1 MNIGDEKDIDIT
13 FPENYAPE
21 LAGKAVVFKI
31 KLNNLSVN
39 ELPELDDEFAKD
51 NGFDTLD
58 EYKAD
63 VKADLE
69 KRKTEQRDG
78 EVRADLMH
86 KAIENMTVAVPEV
99 MVKEKAEEI
108 IRNYARNFG
117 VTDNSI
123 PMDKLCEMLGLNEEA
138 MKTSIMPAAEA
149 QVKNDLLLE
158 AIVAAEGFAP
168 TEEETEVVPNLMIG
182 FGIDEVQA
190 DYVAE
195 IKLRHLNREYILKR
209 TGEIEQ
215 LEKDIADL
223 NDVLAK
229 PARIRR
235 IIINE
240 LNDVAKK
247 YAQPRRSEILYD
259 LPEEESGAE
268 EESIPDY
275 PVTVFFTREGYLK
288 KIPPQSL
295 RTAGAHKLKE
305 GDEIVRQV
313 ETRNNVEALFFTDK
327 QQVYKVRLAELEDG
341 KVAQMGIFVPGRLGM
356 DEGENILAMVITGDY
371 SGFVLFFFASGKC
384 AKIPLS
390 SYATKQNRRK
400 LLKAYSDKEELAA
413 MLHIEEETEL
423 AVFTSG
429 GTQSNLMGLMLA
441 RDAFFAR
448 QGHSIQQDGLPG
460 DIRKYKVLCSENA
473 HFSVQKNMA
482 LMGLGYRSVTL
493 VKTDEFA
500 RMDVSDLQAKIAQA
514 QANGEQIMAIVAT
527 AGTTDAGAIDPLRD
541 IAGIAAEHQIW
552 LHVDAAWGGALL
564 LSEQYRDYLDG
575 LELVDSVTLDF
586 HKQFFQTISCG
597 AFLLKDAR
605 HYELMRYQAAY
616 LNSEFDEEHGV
627 PNLVSKSLQ
636 TTRRFDALK
645 LWMGLEALGQ
655 KQYAAII
662 DHGVTMA
669 KNVAEYVKSQPT
681 LELVMQPQLASVLF
695 RSRPAQ
701 MAGSDAA
708 AIALLNQRVGDALLA
723 SGRAN
728 VGVTEHNGVTC
739 LKLTLLNPVVTL
751 DDVKVLLNLVERT
764 AQELLA
770 Q

>member
-1 MNIGDEKDIDIT
+1 MDSWDQSPSATIIEMKLIEWLRARVG
-13 FPENYAPE
+13 FP
-21 LAGKAVVFKI
+21 AG
-31 KLNNLSVN
+31 
-39 ELPELDDEFAKD
+39 
-51 NGFDTLD
+51 
-58 EYKAD
+58 
-63 VKADLE
+63 
-69 KRKTEQRDG
+69 RR
-78 EVRADLMH
+78 RA
-86 KAIENMTVAVPEV
+86 
-99 MVKEKAEEI
+99 
-108 IRNYARNFG
+108 
-117 VTDNSI
+117 S
-123 PMDKLCEMLGLNEEA
+123 
-138 MKTSIMPAAEA
+138 SPA
-149 QVKNDLLLE
+149 
-158 AIVAAEGFAP
+158 
-168 TEEETEVVPNLMIG
+168 
-182 FGIDEVQA
+182 
-190 DYVAE
+190 
-195 IKLRHLNREYILKR
+195 
-209 TGEIEQ
+209 
-215 LEKDIADL
+215 
-223 NDVLAK
+223 
-229 PARIRR
+229 
-235 IIINE
+235 
-240 LNDVAKK
+240 
-247 YAQPRRSEILYD
+247 
-259 LPEEESGAE
+259 
-268 EESIPDY
+268 
-275 PVTVFFTREGYLK
+275 
-288 KIPPQSL
+288 
-295 RTAGAHKLKE
+295 
-305 GDEIVRQV
+305 
-313 ETRNNVEALFFTDK
+313 
-327 QQVYKVRLAELEDG
+327 
-341 KVAQMGIFVPGRLGM
+341 
-356 DEGENILAMVITGDY
+356 
-371 SGFVLFFFASGKC
+371 
-384 AKIPLS
+384 
-390 SYATKQNRRK
+390 
-400 LLKAYSDKEELAA
+400 
-413 MLHIEEETEL
+413 
-423 AVFTSG
+423 G

-500 RMDVSDLQAKIAQA
+500 AGGRVRPA
-514 QANGEQIMAIVAT
+514 GEGLRKRRLTASRSWRSSPP